1 MLKARSDAEFLR
13 WLLHHSITTCR
24 GLFTCLLLNQQ
35 RPSHFA
41 APRMPG
47 SAHGLNSSGWSDDRF
62 LICAVCAK
70 IRAHVEARFR
80 RFNSGQ
86 DQRPAASGA
95 RRPVFT
101 RRTCKLSCSWPSG
114 GSREAVEHI
123 QARELED
130 RHGWSRV
137 DTELPDFGPQ
147 EGRGPVQAGS
157 ASHSA
162 HRIRRSSSPTLTKT
176 KAASSLPVFDPAN
189 MAGTPY
195 AFLTVALLAIATS

>member
-1 MLKARSDAEFLR
+1 VATPPLDYNLPRTVYL
-13 WLLHHSITTCR
+13 
-24 GLFTCLLLNQQ
+24 
-35 RPSHFA
+35 PS
-41 APRMPG
+41 P
-47 SAHGLNSSGWSDDRF
+47 S
-62 LICAVCAK
+62 
-70 IRAHVEARFR
+70 
-80 RFNSGQ
+80 
-86 DQRPAASGA
+86 AASVSFCCTA
-95 RRPVFT
+95 YARQRTWAKLLRLERRPFPDLRSMRKNTCACRSPVPTIQFGSGST
-101 RRTCKLSCSWPSG
+101 ACRIWSKAAGLYSRTCKLSCSWPSG

-195 AFLTVALLAIATS
+195 AFLTVALLAIAIS

>member
-1 MLKARSDAEFLR
+1 VAKRRVSGQMLKAARMQSSLGGYSTTRLQPAADCLLAFSSTSSVRLI
-13 WLLHHSITTCR
+13 LLH
-24 GLFTCLLLNQQ
+24 GV
-35 RPSHFA
+35 
-41 APRMPG
+41 PG
-47 SAHGLNSSGWSDDRF
+47 SAHGLN
-62 LICAVCAK
+62 
-70 IRAHVEARFR
+70 
-80 RFNSGQ
+80 
-86 DQRPAASGA
+86 
-95 RRPVFT
+95 
-101 RRTCKLSCSWPSG
+101 
-114 GSREAVEHI
+114 I

-195 AFLTVALLAIATS
+195 AFLTVALLAIAIS